1 MIVKEIAAA
10 IPGSPKLSMVR
21 LVEKD
26 IRPCKAC
33 YRCLTGDCPHQDDF
47 SGVLRAIME
56 ADAVIVAAP
65 AYLRGTH
72 SCLQRFLDRGL
83 QAYRHVDA
91 LYGKPAVAVAT
102 AGVEDG
108 EGSALLGIENFIR
121 QLGLSLKGRA
131 VVRATFPGDA
141 IVFEEGRNT
150 ARRLAAALV
159 SPDDYAP
166 EGVSCPEC
174 KGTYFEFRGED
185 CHVLPLVRGHRN
197 IHRGGRERPPGDR
210 SPRPLLADE
219 GGDGVAREVADRPA
233 GRVPSPEGTAEGRG
247 ENVPWGG
254 VHLMRKDGRE
264 TRRNVIEKSLQIFSV
279 KGYYNASIGDIMAA
293 TGLTKGGL
301 YAHFGSKEAL
311 WNAAYER
318 AVEIWRGIVFKG
330 VRKVSDPL
338 DRIAKTIE
346 NDLRDYCCGEVFE
359 GGCFFFNSLVE
370 LSGQSPAMSGEDRRG
385 IHAVLGPSGFLAGR
399 GEVRRQA
406 NARREDQGG
415 RRFHR
420 HLHQR
425 RGRVVRRDPEQP
437 VPPGDRAAAE
447 RLHPDAEGIKKGNR
461 GSLRRVPVS
470 LIYRSVAY
478 LSMGA
483 FPGGGEGAA

>member
-1 MIVKEIAAA
+1 MMKLLGIIGSPRKMGNCELMVKEIAAA
-10 IPGSPKLSMVR
+10 VPGSPKLSMVR

-47 SGVLRAIME
+47 KAVFQAILE

-72 SCLQRFLDRGL
+72 SSLQRFLDRGL

-91 LYGKPAVAVAT
+91 LYGKPAVAVAA

-108 EGSALLGIENFIR
+108 EGSALLGVENFIR

-131 VVRATFPGDA
+131 VVHATFPGDA
-141 IVFEEGRNT
+141 IVFEEGRSA

-159 SPDDYAP
+159 SPGRLRPRRGLVPRMQGD
-166 EGVSCPEC
+166 V
-174 KGTYFEFRGED
+174 FRIPRGD
-185 CHVLPLVRGHRN
+185 RRLLPLLRWDRDLVRGR
-197 IHRGGRERPPGDR
+197 RDPSADDRP
-210 SPRPLLADE
+210 PRPLLADE
-219 GGDGVAREVADRPA
+219 GGDGIAREVADRPA
-233 GRVPSPEGTAEGRG
+233 GRVPSPEGAIEGRR
-247 ENVPWGG
+247 EAVSRGG
-254 VHLMRKDGRE
+254 VRLMRKDGRE
-264 TRRNVIEKSLQIFSV
+264 TRHNVIEKSLQIFSV
-279 KGYYNASIGDIMAA
+279 KGYYNTSISDIMAA

-301 YAHFGSKEAL
+301 YAHFDSKEAL

-318 AVEIWRGIVFKG
+318 AVEIWKGIVFKG

-370 LSGQSPAMSGEDRRG
+370 LSGQSPAMSGRIVE
-385 IHAVLGPSGFLAGR
+385 GFMQFANLLASWLEEAKAEGKLKPGVR
-399 GEVRRQA
+399 SKEVA
-406 NARREDQGG
+406 DFIVISING
-415 RRFHR
+415 
-420 HLHQR
+420 
-425 RGRVVRRDPEQP
+425 
-437 VPPGDRAAAE
+437 AAALYVATRDGRFPRACE
-447 RLHPDAEGIKKGNR
+447 RQLHSYIQA
-461 GSLRRVPVS
+461 LR
-470 LIYRSVAY
+470 A
-478 LSMGA
+478 
-483 FPGGGEGAA
+483 